1 MSDEEIHARLAPFAG
16 VPRDEMDRFNRWQ
29 DGLYAARAKRRGG
42 TQAGA
47 PGAGEEG
54 DRQ

>member
-16 VPRDEMDRFNRWQ
+16 ASRSEMDQFNRWQ
-29 DGLYAARAKRRGG
+29 DKLYAARAKRR

-47 PGAGEEG
+47 PSAGDDG